1 MLRELSLI
9 IIAGLVFPAFPQHSI
24 LARMPYPE
32 LGMHPDIIAYLPIA
46 YCLCILVS
54 G

>member
-24 LARMPYPE
+24 LARMPYLE
-32 LGMHPDIIAYLPIA
+32 LGMHPMPQGALTWPW
-46 YCLCILVS
+46 VM
-54 G
+54 